1 MINFDPVDFSG
12 FGFRLYQGKNYEAM
26 QKYEP
31 KHLHADTHIQRIS
44 SNKTDNKSQ
53 VSIYENLISVYIFN
67 S

>member
-31 KHLHADTHIQRIS
+31 KFSCRYTY
-44 SNKTDNKSQ
+44 T
-53 VSIYENLISVYIFN
+53 EN
-67 S
+67 

>member
-12 FGFRLYQGKNYEAM
+12 FGFRLYQGKITKQCKNMNQNIFM
-26 QKYEP
+26 QI
-31 KHLHADTHIQRIS
+31 HIYREFS
-44 SNKTDNKSQ
+44 SNKTDNKNQ